1 MYKFFLFAD
10 FWHLANLT
18 PNSKVHLLRYIS
30 PSPVLTILLLVYD
43 MSVSLILQPSIPS
56 QGTHLGTHFSI
67 SISISMFIS
76 LQLRTWSHIYDWVF
90 LCLLMIP
97 LKHCNPHICLQGLV
111 QEQRLLEQYS
121 SSRNLESTRWDELR
135 NWNML
140 FYSMV
145 KMQMVFWKH
154 FSFSLNEKSPWVTV
168 SQELREGSEHRNFLD
183 LVPWQC
189 EAEQDGCAEDTDE
202 EKENHTFKDKSR

>member
-1 MYKFFLFAD
+1 MYEFFLFAD
-10 FWHLANLT
+10 FWHLANLS

-43 MSVSLILQPSIPS
+43 MSVSPILQPSIPS
-56 QGTHLGTHFSI
+56 QGTYLGTHFS

-76 LQLRTWSHIYDWVF
+76 IPLHTWSHIYNWVL

-111 QEQRLLEQYS
+111 QEQRLLRQYL

-135 NWNML
+135 NWSML
-140 FYSMV
+140 FYSRV
-145 KMQMVFWKH
+145 KMQIKCSGSISPSHLMRKVHGWQWV
-154 FSFSLNEKSPWVTV
+154 KSSEREV
-168 SQELREGSEHRNFLD
+168 STG
-183 LVPWQC
+183 
-189 EAEQDGCAEDTDE
+189 
-202 EKENHTFKDKSR
+202 TF